1 MQTVGSQIEF
11 TNLPPRTAPAPVED
25 VRELEGVLRGLLQ
38 AQTPPQIVETSQQII
53 CAALRGEE
61 LHLLIGPPRLH
72 IGRMNGC
79 SRRTIMLSGEIV
91 VKTLLGVLVDWN
103 TPSVQLFKEARSKET
118 VNRQTSKQTDH
129 ILCSPKSQ
137 NPCLQE
143 KARSTWSSAGK
154 TTANCA
160 SLST

>member
-1 MQTVGSQIEF
+1 MPPINSQIEF
-11 TNLPPRTAPAPVED
+11 KNLPPRSAPAPVEE
-25 VRELEGVLRGLLQ
+25 VGELEEVLQ
-38 AQTPPQIVETSQQII
+38 ALLLGQSPPQKVETSQQLI

-72 IGRMNGC
+72 IGRITGC

-103 TPSVQLFKEARSKET
+103 TPGVQLFKAPRSKET